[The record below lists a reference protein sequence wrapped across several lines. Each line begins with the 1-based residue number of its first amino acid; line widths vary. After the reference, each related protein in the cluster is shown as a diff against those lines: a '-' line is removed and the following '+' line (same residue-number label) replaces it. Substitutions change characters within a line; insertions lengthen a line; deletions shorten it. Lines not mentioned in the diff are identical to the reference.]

1 MDLFDVEEIS
11 KDNEKIKR
19 IKELEKQVLY
29 HQKKYYTGEAEIDDS
44 EFDKLWDELK
54 ILDPENSILKKIG
67 SDLDDDENYE
77 KLSTDENVQKSS
89 GNFEKAK
96 HLIPMGSQEKA
107 ANPESFRAWATKM
120 PFNDFLVEYKLDGA
134 SLEMQYENG
143 IFVKAVTR
151 GDGVVGDDIT
161 KNVMKM
167 TGVVME
173 LKDKSLSGGV
183 RGEVIMTHAV
193 HKSLYSDKANCRN
206 AANGLMKRKDGEGS
220 ENLKVICYDARF
232 IDANG
237 MPSEKQPFAT
247 ESEKINWLKNN
258 GFETVEIFSCKGVD
272 AVIDYRGKVMELR
285 PSLDYDID
293 GLVIKND
300 EIDFADADRNRP
312 EKQIAFKFS
321 LEEAVTILRE
331 IEWSE
336 SGATYTPI
344 AIFDTVELAGTKVSR
359 ASLANPDIMRSL
371 GVKIGS
377 HIVVTKRGE
386 IIPKVE
392 YVLPTENETM
402 SEIVFPSTCNSC
414 GTSLVDNGTRL
425 FCPNMKCPKRVLHRL
440 EKWISVLDI
449 RDLGETLIR
458 KLFESGVVT
467 SISKLYEL
475 TEETLTPFFLNEES
489 LTKEKKSLGAAKVI
503 QGINN
508 KRKIPLTKFIA
519 GLDIEGI
526 GETLVE
532 KLVEAGFDD
541 LDKLLAAGPK
551 EIEVV
556 NFFGDITAL
565 NLVEGLKECGEE
577 ISQLQKV
584 LEIVS
589 SKKSGKLNGMSFC
602 FTGELY
608 TMKRSVAENMVKEA
622 GGSAKSSVVK
632 DLSFL
637 VTNDKTSGSS
647 KNKKAKELGIPVID
661 EQEFLEMLK

>member
-29 HQKKYYTGEAEIDDS
+29 HQKKYYTGEAKIDDS

-89 GNFEKAK
+89 GNFKKAK

-247 ESEKINWLKNN
+247 ESEKINWLKKN
-258 GFETVEIFSCKGVD
+258 GFETVEIFSCTGVD

-392 YVLPTENETM
+392 YVLPTENETV

-541 LDKLLAAGPK
+541 LDKLLAAEPK

-565 NLVEGLKECGEE
+565 NLVEGLKECSEE

-632 DLSFL
+632 GLSFL

>member
-1 MDLFDVEEIS
+1 MDLFDVEEVS
-11 KDNEKIKR
+11 KDNEKLKR
-19 IKELEKQVLY
+19 IKELEKLILY

-44 EFDKLWDELK
+44 EFDKLWDELV

-67 SDLDDDENYE
+67 SDLNDDKNYE
-77 KLSTDENVQKSS
+77 QLSEEENTSKSS
-89 GNFEKAK
+89 GNFEKAQ

-107 ANPESFRAWATKM
+107 ANPESFKAWANKM

-143 IFVKAVTR
+143 VFVKAVTR
-151 GDGVVGDDIT
+151 GDGLIGDDIT

-173 LKDKSLSGGV
+173 LQDKTLTGGV

-193 HKSLYSDKANCRN
+193 HKSFYSDKANCRN
-206 AANGLMKRKDGEGS
+206 AANGLMKRKDGVGS
-220 ENLKVICYDARF
+220 EHLKVICYDARF
-232 IDANG
+232 IDSNG
-237 MPSEKQPFAT
+237 QPSAKQPFAT
-247 ESEKINWLKNN
+247 ETEKINWLKAN
-258 GFETVEIFSCKGVD
+258 GFETVEIFSCKGPD

-300 EIDFADADRNRP
+300 TIDFADADRNRP

-392 YVLPTENETM
+392 YVLPTEDAVVT
-402 SEIVFPSTCNSC
+402 EIVFPTTCNSC

-541 LDKLLAAGPK
+541 LDKLLVAGPK
-551 EIEVV
+551 EIEAV

-565 NLVEGLKECGEE
+565 NLVEGLKECSEE
-577 ISQLQKV
+577 ISQLKKV
-584 LEIVS
+584 IEIVS

-632 DLSFL
+632 GLSFL

-661 EQEFLEMLK
+661 EQEFLGMLK

>member
-1 MDLFDVEEIS
+1 MDLFDVEEVS
-11 KDNEKIKR
+11 KDNEKLKR
-19 IKELEKQVLY
+19 IKELEKLILY

-44 EFDKLWDELK
+44 EFDKLWDELV

-67 SDLDDDENYE
+67 SDLNDDKNYE
-77 KLSTDENVQKSS
+77 QLSEEENTSKSS
-89 GNFEKAK
+89 GNFEKAQ

-107 ANPESFRAWATKM
+107 ANPESFKAWANKM

-143 IFVKAVTR
+143 VFVKAVTR
-151 GDGVVGDDIT
+151 GDGLIGDDIT

-173 LKDKSLSGGV
+173 LQDKTLTGGV

-193 HKSLYSDKANCRN
+193 HKSFYSDKANCRN
-206 AANGLMKRKDGEGS
+206 AANGLMKRKDGVGS
-220 ENLKVICYDARF
+220 EHLKVICYDARF
-232 IDANG
+232 IDFNG
-237 MPSEKQPFAT
+237 QPSAKQPFAT
-247 ESEKINWLKNN
+247 ETEKINWLKAN
-258 GFETVEIFSCKGVD
+258 GFETVEIFSCKGPD

-300 EIDFADADRNRP
+300 TIDFADADRNRP

-392 YVLPTENETM
+392 YVLPTEDAVVT
-402 SEIVFPSTCNSC
+402 EIVFPTTCNSC

-541 LDKLLAAGPK
+541 LDKLLVAGPK
-551 EIEVV
+551 EIEAV

-565 NLVEGLKECGEE
+565 NLVEGLKECSEE
-577 ISQLQKV
+577 ISQLKKV
-584 LEIVS
+584 IEIVS

-632 DLSFL
+632 GLSFL

-661 EQEFLEMLK
+661 EQEFLGMLK

>member
-89 GNFEKAK
+89 GNFKKAK

-247 ESEKINWLKNN
+247 ESEKINWLKKN

-392 YVLPTENETM
+392 YVLPTEDAVVT
-402 SEIVFPSTCNSC
+402 EIVFPTTCNSC

-541 LDKLLAAGPK
+541 LDKLLAAEPK

-565 NLVEGLKECGEE
+565 NLVEGLKECSEE

-632 DLSFL
+632 GLSFL